1 MLELAKKSAIAVAT
15 LVLAAGCAQ
24 SPTTETPEAQQTAAV
39 LAKLDGY
46 ASVAVNAQRELA
58 MATDAKNQN
67 ALVRRQRLLTD
78 VVNYDFYGDV
88 ETVLRDITNKYDYK
102 LEVYGKRPPGGVVT
116 SVYVK
121 NKPVLDVLKNIG
133 YATPF
138 FDIKLNPDT
147 IELHYKG

>member
-1 MLELAKKSAIAVAT
+1 MLELAKKSALCAAT
-15 LVLAAGCAQ
+15 LALVAACAQ
-24 SPTTETPEAQQTAAV
+24 PISPGATDEQKVVDV
-39 LAKLDGY
+39 LGKLDGY
-46 ASVAVNAQRELA
+46 ASAAVNAQRELA
-58 MATDAKNQN
+58 MAADAKNQN

-78 VVNYDFYGDV
+78 VVSYDFYGDV
-88 ETVLRDITNKYDYK
+88 ETVLKDITNKYDYK

-121 NKPVLDVLKNIG
+121 NKSVLDVLKNIG

-138 FDIKLNPDT
+138 FDIKLNPDA